1 MSKTVLITGGSR
13 GIGAATAV
21 YFAGKGYKVAI
32 TYNKSADAAEK
43 LKKAMEQNK
52 TEFLAIKCDVS
63 DPAQVEEAVNRV
75 VKAFGGLDVMVNNA
89 GIALQKL
96 ITDTTNDDWQNILN
110 TNLGG
115 AFYGCRAAAKIMVP
129 KHSGSIVNISSIWG
143 KTGAS
148 MEVAYSAT
156 KAGIIGL
163 TKALAK
169 ELGPS
174 GIRVNCIAP
183 GVVDTEMNQNLNAED
198 FEVLA
203 NDTPLGRIGRPE
215 EIARSIYFLANDA
228 DFVTGQ
234 ILTADGGYI

>member
-13 GIGAATAV
+13 GIGAATAI
-21 YFAGKGYKVAI
+21 YFARMGYNVAI
-32 TYNKSADAAEK
+32 TYNKSFDAANAMKETMA
-43 LKKAMEQNK
+43 LKNAP
-52 TEFLAIKCDVS
+52 FLAVRCDVS
-63 DPAQVEEAVNRV
+63 DPAQVDLAVEQTVNT
-75 VKAFGGLDVMVNNA
+75 FGGLDVMVNNA

-96 ITDTTNDDWQNILN
+96 ITDTTNDDWQGILS
-110 TNLGG
+110 TNLSGV
-115 AFYGCRAAAKIMVP
+115 FYGCRAATRVMVP
-129 KHSGSIVNISSIWG
+129 KHKGSIVNISSIWG
-143 KTGAS
+143 ITGAS

-174 GIRVNCIAP
+174 GIRVNCVAP
-183 GVVDTEMNQNLNAED
+183 GVIDTEMNKNLTPED
-198 FEVLA
+198 FAALKNE
-203 NDTPLGRIGRPE
+203 TPLGRLGKAE

-234 ILTADGGYI
+234 ILSADGGFI